1 MTKISDAEWKIME
14 LLWDSEPRTMTQ
26 LTKALLESTG
36 WSKYTVMTYLKRMEE
51 KNLIYHEEGEK
62 AKQYYARLDKNE
74 AILQEKDNFLN
85 KVFGG
90 NAGLMLST
98 MLEQNELSREEIQEL
113 MEILHR
119 KQ

>member
-1 MTKISDAEWKIME
+1 MTKISDAEWKIMD

-26 LTKALLESTG
+26 LTKELLESTG

-51 KNLIYHEEGEK
+51 KELIYHEEGGK

-74 AILQEKDNFLN
+74 AVIQEKNNFLN

-90 NAGLMLST
+90 NAGLMIST
-98 MLEQNELSREEIQEL
+98 MLEQNELTEAEIQEL
-113 MEILHR
+113 TEILRR
-119 KQ
+119 KK